1 MDTRFTTFITK
12 RSFLSLVHAMFLLIR
27 LSTADY
33 WSGSPPSKRRH
44 VIMFQSSITELD
56 RGARR
61 AKVIKRL
68 DSRTRSELFEQDKFH
83 TDVETGGGKHAG
95 RKGTRTNLSEHDRG
109 G

>member
-1 MDTRFTTFITK
+1 
-12 RSFLSLVHAMFLLIR
+12 
-27 LSTADY
+27 
-33 WSGSPPSKRRH
+33 
-44 VIMFQSSITELD
+44 MFQSSITELD

-95 RKGTRTNLSEHDRG
+95 TPKGCADQPFRAPPMWVTFSSLLCPSQPRISCPFTTASRREHRDSRLEKLKLQL
-109 G
+109 